1 MAADD
6 QVGESLWGVAP
17 FQRPSPEEV
26 TDTQRRRLMLGMTR
40 AIARKGFAEASVAD
54 ALLEVRVSRKTFY
67 ELFKDKE
74 DCFLAAYKV
83 AHGALIAHIQKEVR
97 GINSPLAQ
105 AVAEH
110 RAYLEFFAKDPE
122 IGKAFLVG
130 IRSAGE
136 RALEKKDRAHEV
148 FAGMHREIHARLRAN
163 NRKLPVLPDSVF
175 SALVGAHNTIV
186 SIELDKGRGKALPS
200 QLPILLYL
208 SFSTYGLA
216 EAAQLALAGKFDQ
229 LEKSA
234 AP

>member
-6 QVGESLWGVAP
+6 LVADSLWGVAP

-54 ALLEVRVSRKTFY
+54 ALIEVRVSRKTFY

-83 AHGALIAHIQKEVR
+83 AHNALVNHIQKAVR
-97 GINSPLAQ
+97 GMTSPLAQ
-105 AVAEH
+105 VIVEH
-110 RAYLEFFAKDPE
+110 RSYLEFFAKDPE

-136 RALEKKDRAHEV
+136 RALEKKERAHEV
-148 FAGMHREIHARLRAN
+148 FASMHRELHARLRARD
-163 NRKLPVLPDSVF
+163 RKLPALPDSVF
-175 SALVGAHNTIV
+175 SALVGAHNLIV
-186 SIELDKGRGKALPS
+186 ATELDKGRGKTLPT

-208 SFSTYGLA
+208 TLSIYGLH
-216 EAAQLALAGKFDQ
+216 EAAQLALAGKIDP
-229 LEKSA
+229 LEKT
-234 AP
+234 